1 MFYLH
6 TNQIP
11 FPQNFATA
19 RFYFKGL
26 FDVATVRGW
35 LARFQGQRLLRLT
48 HTHTYIHSF
57 NNKPIYMHVHELTY
71 TYIYYGCRPYTM
83 WQDFEG
89 SIYWDELAEI

>member
-48 HTHTYIHSF
+48 HTH
-57 NNKPIYMHVHELTY
+57 VY
-71 TYIYYGCRPYTM
+71 T
-83 WQDFEG
+83 Q
-89 SIYWDELAEI
+89 LQ